1 MRKGFTLIELLVVIA
16 IIAILAAILFPVF
29 ARAREKARQASCQSN
44 LKQLA
49 LGTLMYISDYDE
61 TYPLW
66 DRWRNASEMPL
77 APPAAVYPYVK
88 NVDLYMC
95 PSGGRVADDPA
106 APYEGWDNYGRASED
121 YWFPG
126 PASRGYAWNARL
138 VDARYVGMDGLRAA
152 EVTKPAETLLVGDSA
167 HMAGTNS
174 GMYAWSNVCCDSPTG
189 WADSTGL
196 NGRYPDGTP
205 TPDSDARHNGG
216 ENLAWCDGHV
226 KWMNTLTSYADVY
239 TWMNPNK

>member
-1 MRKGFTLIELLVVIA
+1 MMRKGFTLIELLVVIA

-66 DRWRNASEMPL
+66 NRRQGSDLWPL

-88 NVDLYMC
+88 NTDIYVC
-95 PSGGRVADDPA
+95 PSGANPPNYSSAPA
-106 APYEGWDNYGRASED
+106 EGWAYYSFGGVQPT

-126 PASRGYAWNARL
+126 PSSLGYAWNARL
-138 VDARYVGMDGLRAA
+138 CDAGYVGSGGLRAA
-152 EVTKPAETLLVGDSA
+152 KIDAPAETLMVGDSA
-167 HMAGTNS
+167 HMAGTNV
-174 GMYAWSNVCCDSPTG
+174 GMYAWSESCCDGGGSWSACDKT
-189 WADSTGL
+189 L
-196 NGRYPDGTP
+196 DGQFAGGGDWT
-205 TPDSDARHNGG
+205 RHNGG
-216 ENLAWCDGHV
+216 ENLAFCDGHV
-226 KWMNTLTSYADVY
+226 KWFNTLTSFGQVGG
-239 TWMNPNK
+239 WMTP